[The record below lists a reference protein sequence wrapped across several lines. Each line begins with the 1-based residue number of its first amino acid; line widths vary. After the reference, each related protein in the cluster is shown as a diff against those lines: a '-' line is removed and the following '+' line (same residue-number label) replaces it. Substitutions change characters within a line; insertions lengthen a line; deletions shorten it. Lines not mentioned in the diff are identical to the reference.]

1 MGSVIDIKTKR
12 PLSKSITIGC
22 ILFIISLCIII
33 GLISYYSFK
42 RALYHRYEAYIHD
55 ILVYVDK
62 HIDDDDL
69 KNCMNTLERSEK
81 YDQLELFMDEIK
93 EEFDIHY
100 LYIITPLNDND
111 TGNVMVLLSAEG
123 YYDRYIDTEG
133 NLYLGW
139 ISEDEYDS
147 ETANYFFKIMNSDK
161 IVYFEE
167 KTEWSTDYTGALTLY
182 DSNDDPYALL
192 CVDIDITEI
201 YSLIG
206 KRTLELFVSILA
218 IGAVFTAL
226 FLFWAKKKITE
237 PITVLEQGVVDFANR
252 SHGQHDL
259 NALRFEAP
267 DIHTHNE
274 VESLATA
281 VTQMSV
287 DMQDYVAEILSA
299 EKEAREMKMQADRF
313 NELANRDALTGIRN
327 KTAYNREIE
336 AMDWSLKTGMLEHF
350 GIAMIDLNFLK
361 KLNDSFGHE
370 KGDLAIQKLSSIT
383 CTVFAHSPVFRIGGD
398 EFVVI
403 LKGNDLER
411 SNELITA
418 FKATMKVIAEDT
430 KLQPWEKISAAIGVA
445 YYDNKVD
452 GSVIN
457 VFQRADKE
465 MYENKKEMKA
475 VRSE

>member
-1 MGSVIDIKTKR
+1 MEHVIDIKAKK

-22 ILFIISLCIII
+22 IFFIITLCIII
-33 GLISYYSFK
+33 GLISYFSFK
-42 RALYHRYEAYIHD
+42 RALYRRYEAYIDD
-55 ILVYVDK
+55 ILTYVDN

-69 KNCMNTLERSEK
+69 KKCMETLERSEK
-81 YDQLELFMDEIK
+81 YDELELFMDKIK
-93 EEFDIHY
+93 EDFDIHY
-100 LYIITPLNDND
+100 LYILTPINTND
-111 TGNVMVLLSAEG
+111 TGNIMVLLSAEG

-139 ISEDEYDS
+139 ISDDEYDS
-147 ETANYFFKIMNSDK
+147 ETAAAFFDILKTDK
-161 IVYFEE
+161 LVFFEE
-167 KTEWSTDYTGALTLY
+167 KTEWSTDYTGALTLH
-182 DSNDDPYALL
+182 DSNGEAYAIL

-206 KRTLELFVSILA
+206 KRTLELFASILVL
-218 IGAVFTAL
+218 GAAFTAL
-226 FLFWAKKKITE
+226 FLFWAKKNITE
-237 PITVLEQGVVDFANR
+237 PISVLEQGVVDFANR

-259 NALRFEAP
+259 NALKFDAP

-281 VTQMSV
+281 VTLMSV
-287 DMQDYVAEILSA
+287 DMQNYVVEILSA
-299 EKEAREMKMQADRF
+299 EKEAREMKIQADRF

-336 AMDWSLKTGMLEHF
+336 SMDWNLKTGVLENF

-361 KLNDSFGHE
+361 KINDSFGHE
-370 KGDLAIQKLSSIT
+370 KGDLAIQKLSRLT
-383 CTVFAHSPVFRIGGD
+383 CTIFAHSPVFRIGGD

-403 LKGNDLER
+403 LKGSDYTN
-411 SNELITA
+411 SKELIA
-418 FKATMKVIAEDT
+418 GFKATMAIIAEDT
-430 KLQPWEKISAAIGVA
+430 KLEPWEKISAAIGVA
-445 YYDNKVD
+445 FYDSNVD

-465 MYENKKEMKA
+465 MYECKKEMKA
-475 VRSE
+475 TRDA